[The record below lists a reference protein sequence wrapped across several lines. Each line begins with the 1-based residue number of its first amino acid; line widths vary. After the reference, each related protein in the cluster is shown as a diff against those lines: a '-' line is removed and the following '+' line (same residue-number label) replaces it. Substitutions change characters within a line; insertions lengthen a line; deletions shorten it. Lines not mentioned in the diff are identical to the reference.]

1 VPDLRR
7 DNHPITRFGF
17 GFPDSAPA
25 NCISRARSSASISAT
40 LQHKYSRSCV
50 CQRGTATI
58 QKAICQLIEG
68 DTARVTYRRLW
79 LKIEFGVP
87 NAGTCAH
94 HLNVAG
100 NNTSGVPQAVAMGH
114 CTFADISNDF
124 RVRVSMW
131 GETGVRRDFLI
142 VPEAQRTPPEFAS
155 AGEKWC
161 LAWSQLYRSPESERK
176 GRRSITAFSEDSAV

>member
-1 VPDLRR
+1 MGPVSLADAAHAIVDPVAGIAREVPPR
-7 DNHPITRFGF
+7 
-17 GFPDSAPA
+17 
-25 NCISRARSSASISAT
+25 SRMS
-40 LQHKYSRSCV
+40 
-50 CQRGTATI
+50 QRGTATI
-58 QKAICQLIEG
+58 QKAICQLMEG

-124 RVRVSMW
+124 RVRLSMW
-131 GETGVRRDFLI
+131 GKPLFGAISSSFQKRSG
-142 VPEAQRTPPEFAS
+142 PHPEFAS

-161 LAWSQLYRSPESERK
+161 LAWSQLHRSPESERK